1 MGSIHFFSEDT
12 SFQLKNKNAVRKWLK
27 SVIIYEQHSL
37 LTLNYIFCSDPYLLE
52 MNSKYLNH
60 NYYTDV
66 ITFDNSSSNLLEG
79 DIFISIDR
87 ISDNASS
94 FNSTF
99 EIELYRV
106 MAHGLLHLLGY
117 NDHFES
123 DIALIR
129 SKENYYLTLIDFSI
143 RST

>member
-1 MGSIHFFSEDT
+1 MASIHFFSEDV

-37 LTLNYIFCSDPYLLE
+37 LTLNYIFCSDAYLLE
-52 MNSKYLNH
+52 INTKYLNH
-60 NYYTDV
+60 NYFTDV
-66 ITFDNSSSNLLEG
+66 ITFDNSSSELLEG

-87 ISDNASS
+87 IFDNSTK

-99 EIELYRV
+99 DFELFRV
-106 MAHGLLHLLGY
+106 MVHGLLHLLGY
-117 NDHFES
+117 NDHSNSE
-123 DIALIR
+123 IAQIR
-129 SKENYYLTLIDFSI
+129 LKENYYLSLIDFTV